1 MHRTGVRG
9 GNAFHFRETN
19 FPLSS
24 LMMFGSL
31 GEFSSRSGRGCFAA
45 YLYQPVSQYFSLA
58 LLIDVHADISASLN
72 FDTSPRPPV

>member
-1 MHRTGVRG
+1 
-9 GNAFHFRETN
+9 
-19 FPLSS
+19 
-24 LMMFGSL
+24 MMFGSL